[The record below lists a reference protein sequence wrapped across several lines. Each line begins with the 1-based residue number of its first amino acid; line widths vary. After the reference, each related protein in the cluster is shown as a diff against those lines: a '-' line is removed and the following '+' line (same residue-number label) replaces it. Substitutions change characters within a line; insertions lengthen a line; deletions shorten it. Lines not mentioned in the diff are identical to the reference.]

1 MANTQRMMEESR
13 KEIDEVQSACE
24 PQLPDTSLT
33 KLTQSLEELLSEFRT
48 PTTETRRE
56 SAASGAASGGP
67 SRSARGSSSVAE
79 DIPRH
84 TAFPIADSRLAAAAE
99 LFAPRV
105 RRFERPLLS
114 EQARAVDMAILG
126 VTPDDDVVAAPVR
139 GRRRKKRAER
149 GGREGEDNKNDLI
162 EREKEKEAGQEK
174 GKKVRGDDTT
184 REGVKT
190 QEAKGSTAKVPN
202 AQPQV
207 THRGAGRPVVGRRA
221 PPGRD
226 HTAQHPR
233 NAPTGPRQAHRPQ
246 LVPTGPRQTEYPQCA
261 PTGPRQAHRR
271 PYARLTISQQTLH
284 DQ

>member
-1 MANTQRMMEESR
+1 MANKQRMMEESR
-13 KEIDEVQSACE
+13 KEIDE
-24 PQLPDTSLT
+24 
-33 KLTQSLEELLSEFRT
+33 SLEELLSEFRT

-79 DIPRH
+79 EIPRH

-126 VTPDDDVVAAPVR
+126 VTPDDDVVAAPIR
-139 GRRRKKRAER
+139 GRRRRRRAER
-149 GGREGEDNKNDLI
+149 GGREGEDYKNDLV
-162 EREKEKEAGQEK
+162 EREKEKGAGQEK
-174 GKKVRGDDTT
+174 GKEVRGDDTNG
-184 REGVKT
+184 EGVKT
-190 QEAKGSTAKVPN
+190 QEAKGSTAEVPN

-207 THRGAGRPVVGRRA
+207 THRGAGRPAVGRRA

-226 HTAQHPR
+226 YTAQHPR
-233 NAPTGPRQAHRPQ
+233 NAPTGPRQAYRPQ
-246 LVPTGPRQTEYPQCA
+246 LVPTGPRQAEYPQYA

-271 PYARLTISQQTLH
+271 PYARLTISQQTLQ